1 MPFPTMEQRERYDPE
16 DIENLLNERGFDELL
31 PEERAYVLRHISG
44 RAEYEHMR
52 ALLEHVRHNEQDR
65 SPIEADPAV
74 RDRVMAAFRQ
84 RQEPQ
89 WRIWLNGVMLWLKPG
104 DTGSLWRPALAF
116 ASLAVL
122 IVLGVLVVQLSRTNT
137 GDGLAELK
145 QERAA
150 EKAPKE
156 QEAQPATQVE
166 LGVKQ
171 VRPEMLD
178 DTIIPEQSTEDMDE
192 RSERSV
198 AATAPVLQFEQEI
211 HANEEQVEAKDFER
225 YAAAESTISL
235 AEHADDAVLSAPT
248 APATIDTRTI
258 TEAEMA
264 RNFSLSNASGKV
276 SAPATRK
283 RESNVAAIRTRSVA
297 QDKELTALLAAGW

>member
-1 MPFPTMEQRERYDPE
+1 MEQRERYDPE

-44 RAEYEHMR
+44 RAEYEQMR

-84 RQEPQ
+84 GQEPQ
-89 WRIWLNGVMLWLKPG
+89 WRIWLNGVMLWLKPS

-122 IVLGVLVVQLSRTNT
+122 VVLGILVVQLSRTTT
-137 GDGLAELK
+137 GDGLAELR

-150 EKAPKE
+150 NKTSKE
-156 QEAQPATQVE
+156 QDAQPAAEAGAAEQEQLMVPDDITESEQQVE
-166 LGVKQ
+166 
-171 VRPEMLD
+171 
-178 DTIIPEQSTEDMDE
+178 DMEE
-192 RSERSV
+192 RTERSV
-198 AATAPVLQFEQEI
+198 AANAPGLQLEQER
-211 HANEEQVEAKDFER
+211 AVNEELAEAKTIELR
-225 YAAAESTISL
+225 AAAESTISL
-235 AEHADDAVLSAPT
+235 AEHSDDMVLSAPT
-248 APATIDTRTI
+248 APATIDSRII
-258 TEAEMA
+258 TESEMA

-283 RESNVAAIRTRSVA
+283 RESNVADNRTRSVA

>member
-1 MPFPTMEQRERYDPE
+1 MEQRERYDPE

-84 RQEPQ
+84 GQEPQ
-89 WRIWLNGVMLWLKPG
+89 WRIWLNGVMLWLKPSE
-104 DTGSLWRPALAF
+104 TGSLWRPALAF

-122 IVLGVLVVQLSRTNT
+122 IVLGILVVQLSRTNT

-145 QERAA
+145 QEGAA
-150 EKAPKE
+150 EKASKE
-156 QEAQPATQVE
+156 QEALPAAPVE
-166 LGVKQ
+166 PGVKQ
-171 VRPEMLD
+171 VRPELLD
-178 DTIIPEQSTEDMDE
+178 DTIIPERSSEDMDE
-192 RSERSV
+192 RSEPSV
-198 AATAPVLQFEQEI
+198 AENAPVLQFEEEI
-211 HANEEQVEAKDFER
+211 HANEEEAEAKDFER
-225 YAAAESTISL
+225 STAAESTISL
-235 AEHADDAVLSAPT
+235 AARSEDALLSAPT
-248 APATIDTRTI
+248 APAAIDSRTI
-258 TEAEMA
+258 TEAEMV

-276 SAPATRK
+276 AAPATRK
-283 RESNVAAIRTRSVA
+283 READLSANRSRSVA